1 MRTETALCGHSSST
15 AAGVCAPGAV
25 AACPGPAGRPLGNQ
39 PARRSN
45 TQARIALY
53 EQIIMTHTVWIDGK
67 LSGGEMCA
75 SQNILAVSPTKGIRR
90 KKRSVPFALALTN
103 NATRICYPNT
113 SSI

>member
-1 MRTETALCGHSSST
+1 MIA
-15 AAGVCAPGAV
+15 
-25 AACPGPAGRPLGNQ
+25 
-39 PARRSN
+39 RSN
-45 TQARIALY
+45 ICDEAAAPRRDNNHVIR
-53 EQIIMTHTVWIDGK
+53 IDGK